1 MYTNDTEE
9 GWQQSTAFKK
19 AFSIDVDRRLVR
31 LLSFPP
37 YPLANPF
44 SICRDTVASVGLV
57 LKRLPFTESNA
68 SVKYFR
74 HAISLDEHRSK
85 FHPSFWHHSTG
96 EDDKLGVQ
104 QGEMPKRRR
113 KYSDHSLENLERTH
127 TAERDAVTDVEEVW
141 FAGCHAGNHISVSRS
156 FLQRAHPLAYRR
168 RRRLRPN

>member
-85 FHPSFWHHSTG
+85 FHPSFWHRSTG

-104 QGEMPKRRR
+104 YGEMPKSRR
-113 KYSDHSLENLERTH
+113 KHSPETLERKY
-127 TAERDAVTDVEEVW
+127 TAEWDAVTDIEEVW
-141 FAGCHAGNHISVSRS
+141 FAGCHTGNHISVFRS
-156 FLQRAHPLAYRR
+156 FL
-168 RRRLRPN
+168 